1 MVLFFFF
8 SSRRRHTRCG
18 RDWSSDVCS
27 SDLIDWRSGS
37 DNLARNHGVLIERIN
52 RTEPV
57 ITVRNDYFGM
67 LLISHEE
74 KRRELAAVSD
84 LFQVLFYMEIA
95 DSKQRQCRCSKDVF
109 GLEAG
114 HLSAFQLFDK
124 PRGGFLVIEQF
135 QV

>member
-1 MVLFFFF
+1 MIDRKFCANAEG
-8 SSRRRHTRCG
+8 T
-18 RDWSSDVCS
+18 
-27 SDLIDWRSGS
+27 IDWRSGS

-67 LLISHEE
+67 RLISHEE

-95 DSKQRQCRCSKDVF
+95 DSEQRQCRCSKDVF

-124 PRGGFLVIEQF
+124 PRGGFLVIEQL